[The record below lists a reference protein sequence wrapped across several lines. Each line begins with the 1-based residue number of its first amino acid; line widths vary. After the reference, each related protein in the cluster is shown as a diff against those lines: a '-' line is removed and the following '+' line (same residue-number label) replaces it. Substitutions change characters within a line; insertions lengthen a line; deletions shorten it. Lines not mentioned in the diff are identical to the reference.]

1 MSGRGKRPVF
11 GWFELGPRPWSR
23 ILLPLANPAN
33 REGQNCSRRASI
45 AAGLG
50 VHPLDGLTVV
60 ALKIQAEITPKPRL
74 VWVTDNSQDERRPRS
89 DLCADQGGKQCHLV
103 LSTSGDTSQ
112 KEAQLSGME
121 RVRDIVVHPEVKTGL
136 TAFGARALRDRNDGD
151 AATASRFLLCPDLR
165 GAD

>member
-1 MSGRGKRPVF
+1 MR
-11 GWFELGPRPWSR
+11 
-23 ILLPLANPAN
+23 LAV
-33 REGQNCSRRASI
+33 
-45 AAGLG
+45 G